1 MYLSYF
7 FDIDTLTFNLPFHQ
21 LPSIHVFSE
30 AAVHTCVVPVSYSFP
45 MLCLQQFQHMSPWFL
60 YLRPTEPSGSSQAAA
75 EAEPWIITESLPFGT
90 DVMQTIPLEFGEG
103 LPVEVGLLMQ
113 RAGQKTVEE
122 KKSMEEKDRRTTKP
136 IETKHEEPAKAPACF
151 PKYVAVCVLVKC
163 I

>member
-1 MYLSYF
+1 M
-7 FDIDTLTFNLPFHQ
+7 
-21 LPSIHVFSE
+21 
-30 AAVHTCVVPVSYSFP
+30 
-45 MLCLQQFQHMSPWFL
+45 
-60 YLRPTEPSGSSQAAA
+60 RPTEPSGSSQAAA

-136 IETKHEEPAKAPACF
+136 IEPSMKNLLRHLHVF
-151 PKYVAVCVLVKC
+151 QNMWLFVC
-163 I
+163 